1 MPDAT
6 IAVDVLPAAP
16 SGALRLGL
24 KDAWFLVGWDAASGF
39 DCQQSCQTQTYL
51 VLARFWCNQAES
63 GGAIVKK
70 PRQLIECQR
79 VPTPSLTK
87 RPYLA
92 EDMGLPS
99 SWEFRLAPKAC
110 QNQLNANVQRY

>member
-51 VLARFWCNQAES
+51 VLARFWCKSEFPGTRKSHVFSEIWTFLLSSAWELS
-63 GGAIVKK
+63 DIRSTALV
-70 PRQLIECQR
+70 
-79 VPTPSLTK
+79 SL
-87 RPYLA
+87 R
-92 EDMGLPS
+92 
-99 SWEFRLAPKAC
+99 
-110 QNQLNANVQRY
+110 